1 MADVKKINGYDVK
14 DSYSREQIQTLASK
28 LLFNASVK
36 DVTVSIDGLG
46 TTNQVV
52 GLYFKAID
60 SNNHSLL
67 LQMQQAG
74 QLNFF
79 ETTDGGYHWNLL
91 WSK

>member
-1 MADVKKINGYDVK
+1 MADVKKINGYNIK

-36 DVTVSIDGLG
+36 GITVTIDGIG
-46 TTNQVV
+46 TANQVV
-52 GLYFKAID
+52 GLYFRATD
-60 SNNHSLL
+60 SNNHTFL

-79 ETTDGGYHWNLL
+79 ETTDGGYNWSLL